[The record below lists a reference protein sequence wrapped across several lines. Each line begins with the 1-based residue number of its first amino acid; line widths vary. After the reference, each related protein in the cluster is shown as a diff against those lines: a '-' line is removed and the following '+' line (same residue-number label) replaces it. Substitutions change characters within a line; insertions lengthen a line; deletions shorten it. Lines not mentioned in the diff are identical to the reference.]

1 MLGDQIM
8 VAPMLNKELN
18 KREVIFPKGKWTG
31 KGDDGIIVQGPVM
44 LTIGVPLDRIPY
56 FTLIKK

>member
-18 KREVIFPKGKWTG
+18 KREVIFPKGKW
-31 KGDDGIIVQGPVM
+31 KGDDGKIVQGPVKI
-44 LTIGVPLDRIPY
+44 TIEVPLDRIPY